1 MSLSADLGAVDGSRR
16 ERHTEEADKLYGE
29 GWAHGT
35 FGELLQ
41 GALPGEQAQFL
52 ITLPI
57 TIGARVTA
65 TLTPGAGELEITPS
79 RKRKTLDLAHR
90 MLGPRDPEMGGLI
103 RVESELPEGKGF
115 ASSSA
120 DMVAA
125 ARAISDAL
133 GKPLCDDT
141 LCRNL
146 RQIEPTDGV
155 MYPEFVAFLHR
166 RVALSRRLGLP
177 PRPLA
182 VLCIDE
188 GGQVDTIAFNQRK
201 RGFSPAERRT
211 YRALLNQATAAFE
224 TGDLLS
230 IGDVATQSALLH
242 QHRLPKRNLER
253 FLRLKND
260 VGALGVAVTH
270 SGPCIGLLFDS
281 ADADAILWTRH
292 RLHAAGFAPARYQT
306 LGRVREVI
314 PGEIPRAE

>member
-1 MSLSADLGAVDGSRR
+1 MSLGRQVGGNAGGAAGPGVGG
-16 ERHTEEADKLYGE
+16 ELHGE

-41 GALPGEQAQFL
+41 GALPRARSQFL
-52 ITLPI
+52 VTLPI

-65 TLTPGAGELEITPS
+65 RLTPGPGELEIVPS
-79 RKRKTLDLAHR
+79 CKQKTLGLARR
-90 MLGPRDPEMGGLI
+90 MLAQRKIETGGEI

-125 ARAISDAL
+125 ARAISAAL
-133 GKPLCDDT
+133 KTPLCKDA

-146 RQIEPTDGV
+146 RRIEPTDGV
-155 MYPEFVAFLHR
+155 MYPEFVAFHHR
-166 RVALSRRLGLP
+166 RVALARRLGLP

-188 GGQVDTIAFNQRK
+188 GGEIDTIAYNQRK
-201 RGFSPAERRT
+201 RAFSTAERRT
-211 YRALLNQATAAFE
+211 YRALLNQAVAAFE
-224 TGDLLS
+224 AGDLES

-242 QHRLPKRNLER
+242 QHRLPKRNLDR
-253 FLRLKND
+253 FLRLR
-260 VGALGVAVTH
+260 VEAGALGVAVTH

-281 ADADAILWTRH
+281 TDTDAIHWTRQ
-292 RLHAAGFAPARYQT
+292 RLEAEGFAPGRYQT
-306 LGRVREVI
+306 LGRVREAI
-314 PGEIPRAE
+314 PGAISG